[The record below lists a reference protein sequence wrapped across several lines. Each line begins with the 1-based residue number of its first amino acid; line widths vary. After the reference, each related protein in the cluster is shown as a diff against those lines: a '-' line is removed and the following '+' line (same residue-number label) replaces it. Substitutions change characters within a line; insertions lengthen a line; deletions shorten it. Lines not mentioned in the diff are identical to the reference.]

1 MLKGF
6 NQKGRKDMLFK
17 IRFYKIVVIY
27 KMPKTVHNAIV
38 YIIGSMCSNLLLNGE
53 TFNGRKA
60 HFHNTRD

>member
-1 MLKGF
+1 MYALQSKV
-6 NQKGRKDMLFK
+6 
-17 IRFYKIVVIY
+17 YKIVVIY